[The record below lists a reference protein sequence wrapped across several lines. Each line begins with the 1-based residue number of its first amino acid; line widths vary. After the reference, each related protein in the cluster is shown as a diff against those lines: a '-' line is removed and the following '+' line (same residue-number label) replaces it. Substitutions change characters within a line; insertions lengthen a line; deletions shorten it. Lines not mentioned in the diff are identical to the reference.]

1 MIGNMYLYIYDS
13 SFVNI
18 ALIDHYQSLIWTD
31 RYSEPGDFELTI
43 NYDPSLLSIIKRN
56 YYCRIDYSDRCM
68 VIEKI
73 ELTYEEDE
81 PPTMIVTGRSVECIL
96 ERRVVTEKVSFSSA
110 NLQNSVHALLN
121 TNIIS
126 PTDMD
131 RQIPNFIFSES
142 EDPAITDL
150 TITESYNGEDLLSI
164 ISGICNNAG
173 IGFKIAV
180 VDDAYFVFV
189 LYSGVNRSYSQ
200 SVNNYV
206 VFSPLYDNLK
216 SSSYYVSNED
226 YRNVM
231 YVSIN
236 EDGFYCVSLSN
247 EGYPS
252 GLSRYE
258 CHEDVSNMVKN
269 KSAKISESAV
279 ISKARKKMKKD
290 HPVKVCFEG
299 DVIPNVL
306 YEYITDYYTGDIVQF
321 QDAYGN
327 QQALR
332 IGEMVISCD
341 ENGLE
346 MVPGFS
352 AINE

>member
-1 MIGNMYLYIYDS
+1 MVGNMYLYIYDS

-18 ALIDHYQSLIWTD
+18 ALIDQYKSLIWTD
-31 RYSEPGDFELTI
+31 RYSEPGDFELTL
-43 NYDPSLLSIIKRN
+43 NYDSSLLSIIKRN

-81 PPTMIVTGRSVECIL
+81 PPAMIVTGRSVECIL
-96 ERRVVTEKVSFSSA
+96 ERRIITEKVTFSSA
-110 NLQNSVHALLN
+110 NLQNSVKSLLN

-126 PTDMD
+126 PTDMN

-142 EDPAITDL
+142 SDSAVTDL
-150 TITESYNGEDLLSI
+150 TITESYNGEDLLSV
-164 ISGICNNAG
+164 ISGICKDAK
-173 IGFKIAV
+173 IGFKIV
-180 VDDAYFVFV
+180 VAEDAYFVFV

-200 SVNNYV
+200 NTNSYI
-206 VFSPLYDNLK
+206 VFSPLFDNLK
-216 SSSYYVSNED
+216 SSSYYVSNEE

-231 YVSIN
+231 YVSID
-236 EDGFYCVSLSN
+236 EDGYYQVSLSRD
-247 EGYPS
+247 GYPA

-258 CHEDVSNMVKN
+258 CHEDVSSMKKN
-269 KSAKISESAV
+269 KSSKISEASV

-290 HPVKVCFEG
+290 HPVKTCFEG
-299 DVIPNVL
+299 EIVPNVL
-306 YEYITDYYTGDIVQF
+306 YEYMSDYYTGDIVQF
-321 QDAYGN
+321 RDAYGN

-332 IGEMVISCD
+332 ISEMVISCD

-346 MVPGFS
+346 MIPGFS
-352 AINE
+352 SIDE